1 MPDLD
6 DLGLFPLGLVLLPGE
21 RAPLHLFEPRY
32 RALLADCVLE
42 DLPFVIL
49 QAHGEG
55 ASSIGCTARFTG
67 LGRRFAD
74 GRMNVTVTGERV
86 VRVLEETSGRLYFTA
101 WVEGVDDERHEGSE
115 ERIGEVHELFQRLV
129 AEIAPNSPPPFI
141 RDDLPLSYAIAGM
154 IEMPMEPKQDMLE
167 CRDEDV
173 RLAMVRDILSAALE
187 GADRERIAAA
197 RARTNGKVA
206 LP

>member
-1 MPDLD
+1 MPELE

-32 RALLADCVLE
+32 RALLADCVL
-42 DLPFVIL
+42 DDRPFVML
-49 QAHGEG
+49 LAHGEG
-55 ASSIGCTARFTG
+55 ASAIGCTARFTG

-74 GRMNVTVTGERV
+74 GRMNVSIIGERV
-86 VRVLEETSGRLYFTA
+86 VRLLEETSGRLYFTA
-101 WVEGVDDERHEGSE
+101 WVEGVNDDSDVGSDER
-115 ERIGEVHELFQRLV
+115 IAEVHDLFQRLV
-129 AEIAPNSPPPFI
+129 NEIAPTSPPPPI
-141 RDDLPLSYAIAGM
+141 RDDIPLSFAVAGM
-154 IEMPMEPKQDMLE
+154 IEMPAEPKQDLLE
-167 CRDEDV
+167 CRDEDL
-173 RLAMVRDILSAALE
+173 RLGMVCTILSAALD

>member
-32 RALLADCVLE
+32 RELLADCVLDE
-42 DLPFVIL
+42 HPFVIL
-49 QAHGEG
+49 QTHGDD
-55 ASSIGCTARFTG
+55 ASKIGCTARFTD

-74 GRMNVTVTGERV
+74 GRLNVSVTGERV
-86 VRVLEETSGRLYFTA
+86 VRVLEETSGRMYLSA
-101 WVEGVDDERHEGSE
+101 WVEALGDDTATGSAEPME
-115 ERIGEVHELFQRLV
+115 EVRSLFARLV
-129 AEIAPNSPPPFI
+129 EQVAGESVPPLI
-141 RDDLPLSYAIAGM
+141 RDDVSLSYVIAGM
-154 IEMPMEPKQDMLE
+154 IEMPAEPKQDLLE
-167 CRDEDV
+167 SRDEDV
-173 RLAMVRDILSAALE
+173 RLGMVRDILAAALD

>member
-32 RALLADCVLE
+32 RALLADCVL
-42 DLPFVIL
+42 DDQPFVIL
-49 QAHGEG
+49 QAHGDG

-86 VRVLEETSGRLYFTA
+86 VRLLEETSGRMYFTA
-101 WVEGVDDERHEGSE
+101 WVEGVDDDRAEGSDE
-115 ERIGEVHELFQRLV
+115 PVSQVHALFDRLV
-129 AEIAPNSPPPFI
+129 TEIAPNSPPPFI
-141 RDDLPLSYAIAGM
+141 RDDIPLSYAIAGM
-154 IEMPMEPKQDMLE
+154 IEMPVEPKQDLLE

-173 RLAMVRDILSAALE
+173 RLGMVRDILSAALE

>member
-1 MPDLD
+1 MPELD

-32 RALLADCVLE
+32 RALLADCVL
-42 DLPFVIL
+42 DDRPFVIL

-55 ASSIGCTARFTG
+55 ASAIGCTARFTG

-74 GRMNVTVTGERV
+74 GRMNVSIIGERI
-86 VRVLEETSGRLYFTA
+86 VRLLEETSGRLYFTA
-101 WVEGVDDERHEGSE
+101 WVEGVDDDSDVGSE
-115 ERIGEVHELFQRLV
+115 ERIAEVHDLFQRLV
-129 AEIAPNSPPPFI
+129 NEIAPTAPPPPI
-141 RDDLPLSYAIAGM
+141 REDIPLSYAVAGM
-154 IEMPMEPKQDMLE
+154 IEMPVEPKQDLLE
-167 CRDEDV
+167 CRDEDL
-173 RLAMVRDILSAALE
+173 RLGMVCAILSAALD

>member
-1 MPDLD
+1 MPELD

-32 RALLADCVLE
+32 RALLADCVL
-42 DLPFVIL
+42 DDRPFVIL

-55 ASSIGCTARFTG
+55 ASAIGCTARFTG

-74 GRMNVTVTGERV
+74 GRMNVSIIGERI
-86 VRVLEETSGRLYFTA
+86 VRLLEETSGRLYFTA
-101 WVEGVDDERHEGSE
+101 WVEGVDDDSDVGSE
-115 ERIGEVHELFQRLV
+115 ERIAEVHDLFQRLV
-129 AEIAPNSPPPFI
+129 NEIAPTAPPPPI
-141 RDDLPLSYAIAGM
+141 RDDIPLSYAVAGM
-154 IEMPMEPKQDMLE
+154 IEMPVEPKQDLLE
-167 CRDEDV
+167 CRDEDL
-173 RLAMVRDILSAALE
+173 RLGMVCAILSAALD

>member
-1 MPDLD
+1 MPELD

-32 RALLADCVLE
+32 RALLADCVL
-42 DLPFVIL
+42 DDRPFVIM

-55 ASSIGCTARFTG
+55 ASAIGCTARFTG

-74 GRMNVTVTGERV
+74 GRMNVSIIGERI
-86 VRVLEETSGRLYFTA
+86 VRLLEETSGRLYFTA
-101 WVEGVDDERHEGSE
+101 WVEGVDDDSDVGSE
-115 ERIGEVHELFQRLV
+115 ERITEVHDLFQRLV
-129 AEIAPNSPPPFI
+129 NEIAPTAPPPPI
-141 RDDLPLSYAIAGM
+141 REDIPLSYAVAGM
-154 IEMPMEPKQDMLE
+154 IEMPVEPKQDLLE
-167 CRDEDV
+167 CRDEDL
-173 RLAMVRDILSAALE
+173 RLGMVSAILSAALD

>member
-21 RAPLHLFEPRY
+21 RAPLHIFEPRY
-32 RALLADCVLE
+32 RQLLADCVLE
-42 DLPFVIL
+42 ERAFVVL
-49 QAHGEG
+49 QAHGDG
-55 ASSIGCTARFTG
+55 ASSIGCTARFTS

-74 GRMNVTVTGERV
+74 GRLNVSVTGEKV
-86 VRVLEETSGRLYFTA
+86 VRVLEETSGRMYLSA
-101 WVEGVDDERHEGSE
+101 WVEARGDDAVSGSVERME
-115 ERIGEVHELFQRLV
+115 EVLSLFTKLVEQV
-129 AEIAPNSPPPFI
+129 AESSPPPHI
-141 RDDLPLSYAIAGM
+141 RDDVSLSYAIAGM
-154 IEMPMEPKQDMLE
+154 IEMPSEPKQDLLE

-173 RLAMVRDILSAALE
+173 RLAMVRDILAAALE
-187 GADRERIAAA
+187 GADHERLAAA

>member
-1 MPDLD
+1 MPELD

-32 RALLADCVLE
+32 RQLLADCVL
-42 DLPFVIL
+42 DDRPFVLL
-49 QAHGEG
+49 QDLDEG
-55 ASSIGCTARFTG
+55 ASPIGCTARFAA

-74 GRMNVTVTGERV
+74 GRMNVTVIGEKV
-86 VRVLEETSGRLYFTA
+86 VKVVEETSGRMYFSA
-101 WVEGVDDERHEGSE
+101 WVEDVADDSPTGSDERVT
-115 ERIGEVHELFQRLV
+115 EVHELFRRLV
-129 AEIAPNSPPPFI
+129 AEIAGSHQPPPI
-141 RDDLPLSYAIAGM
+141 REDIPLSYAIAGM
-154 IEMPMEPKQDMLE
+154 IEMPADPKQDLLE

-173 RLAMVRDILSAALE
+173 RLAMVRDILSAALD

>member
-1 MPDLD
+1 MPELD

-32 RALLADCVLE
+32 RALLADCVL
-42 DLPFVIL
+42 DDRPFVIL

-55 ASSIGCTARFTG
+55 ASAIGCTARFTG

-74 GRMNVTVTGERV
+74 GRMNVSIIGERI
-86 VRVLEETSGRLYFTA
+86 VRLLEETSGRRYFTA
-101 WVEGVDDERHEGSE
+101 WVEGVDDDSDVGSD
-115 ERIGEVHELFQRLV
+115 ERITEVHDLFQRLV
-129 AEIAPNSPPPFI
+129 NEIAPTAPPPPI
-141 RDDLPLSYAIAGM
+141 RDDIPLSYAVAGM
-154 IEMPMEPKQDMLE
+154 IEMPVEPKQDLLE
-167 CRDEDV
+167 CRDEDL
-173 RLAMVRDILSAALE
+173 RLGMVCAILSAALD

>member
-1 MPDLD
+1 MAELD

-32 RALLADCVLE
+32 RQLMADCVL
-42 DLPFVIL
+42 DDRPFVIL
-49 QAHGEG
+49 QDHGG
-55 ASSIGCTARFTG
+55 TASPIGCTARFVG

-74 GRMNVTVTGERV
+74 GRMNVTVSGGRV
-86 VRVLEETSGRLYFTA
+86 VRVLEETSGRMYLSA
-101 WVEGVDDERHEGSE
+101 WVEDVRDEAPDAPDTARA
-115 ERIGEVHELFQRLV
+115 EVRELFERLV
-129 AEIAPNSPPPFI
+129 AEIAGAGTPPPI
-141 RDDLPLSYAIAGM
+141 RDDVPLSYAIAGM
-154 IEMPMEPKQDMLE
+154 IEMPAEPKQDLLE
-167 CRDEDV
+167 CRDEEV
-173 RLAMVRDILSAALE
+173 RLGMVRDILSSALE

>member
-32 RALLADCVLE
+32 RQLLADCVL
-42 DLPFVIL
+42 DDRPFVIL
-49 QAHGEG
+49 QDHGDG
-55 ASSIGCTARFTG
+55 ASPIGCTARFMA

-74 GRMNVTVTGERV
+74 GRLNVTVIGESV
-86 VRVLEETSGRLYFTA
+86 VKVVEETSGRMYLSA
-101 WVEGVDDERHEGSE
+101 WVEEVRDDAPEPSDDLTAA
-115 ERIGEVHELFQRLV
+115 VHDLFARLV
-129 AEIAPNSPPPFI
+129 AEIAGSHQPPPI
-141 RDDLPLSYAIAGM
+141 REDIPLSYAIAGM
-154 IEMPMEPKQDMLE
+154 IEMPAEPKQDLLE
-167 CRDEDV
+167 CRDEDA
-173 RLAMVRDILSAALE
+173 RLAMVRDILSSALD
-187 GADRERIAAA
+187 GADRERVAAA

>member
-1 MPDLD
+1 MPELD

-32 RALLADCVLE
+32 RALLADCVL
-42 DLPFVIL
+42 DDRPFVIL

-55 ASSIGCTARFTG
+55 ASPIGCTARFTG

-74 GRMNVTVTGERV
+74 GRMNVSIIGERI
-86 VRVLEETSGRLYFTA
+86 VRLLEETSGRLYFTA
-101 WVEGVDDERHEGSE
+101 WVEGVDDDSDVGSD
-115 ERIGEVHELFQRLV
+115 ERITEVHDLFQRLV
-129 AEIAPNSPPPFI
+129 NEIAPTAPPPPI
-141 RDDLPLSYAIAGM
+141 RDDIPLSYAVAGM
-154 IEMPMEPKQDMLE
+154 IEMPVEPKQDLLE
-167 CRDEDV
+167 CRDEDL
-173 RLAMVRDILSAALE
+173 RLGMVSAILSAALD